1 MKVWKC
7 NNCGDTTFVAT
18 IKTEVYIDEYNK
30 YGTVDIG
37 EVEPNNRHG
46 ELEIEKICCTNC
58 GNTGETMEDIAYREE
73 E

>member
-18 IKTEVYIDEYNK
+18 IKTEVYVDEYSK
-30 YGTVDIG
+30 YGTV
-37 EVEPNNRHG
+37 EPDNRSG
-46 ELEIEKICCTNC
+46 EIEIESICCTNC